1 MLLKKQTVW
10 LLTMLSLV
18 VVLSVYYI
26 TSPETSNEFAAGEE
40 SQTKEEAQNKAA
52 TTKTETETETKE
64 NAASDAK
71 TDGSTV
77 STVDSDEVFDEMR
90 LELQDQRSA
99 KEEELTEVM
108 GSPEATA
115 EQKNEAQEKIEK
127 LRDLADQE
135 KMLET
140 LIKADNYD
148 DVLVRS
154 VDGVVN
160 VTVKTDKL
168 SATAANDIIQ
178 LVRKNMNEP
187 GAYVAVKFDPSK

>member
-52 TTKTETETETKE
+52 TTKTETKE

>member
-26 TSPETSNEFAAGEE
+26 TSPETSNEFATGEE
-40 SQTKEEAQNKAA
+40 SKAKEEAQN
-52 TTKTETETETKE
+52 
-64 NAASDAK
+64 NSAASKTDTNEQSASDTK

-77 STVDSDEVFDEMR
+77 STVGSDEEFDEKR
-90 LELQDQRSA
+90 LELEDQRSA
-99 KEEELTEVM
+99 KEEELTDVM
-108 GSPEATA
+108 GSTEATA
-115 EQKNEAQEKIEK
+115 EQKSEAAEKIDQ
-127 LRDLADQE
+127 LREVADQE

-160 VTVKTDKL
+160 VTVKADKL
-168 SATAANDIIQ
+168 SAEAANDIIQ